1 MVAQQQQRSTEYRRE
16 LDQQRQRGLAQ
27 QRTEQLQQQ
36 RRTAQY
42 RFQEGYLERER
53 QQQIS
58 FQNDRNH
65 DYDHDPYFYTAPIY
79 RYQRAGN
86 YYEINQYGADTLRQA
101 VNYGYEEGFQTGQAD
116 QQDRW
121 RSSYQDSYAYQ
132 DADYGYNGF
141 YVNQDDYQYYFREGF
156 RRGYEDG
163 YNNRS
168 QYGQNVGGKFS
179 VQVGQLSIILG
190 FESLP

>member
-1 MVAQQQQRSTEYRRE
+1 MVAQQQQRSTDYHRE
-16 LDQQRQRGLAQ
+16 LDEQRQRGLAQ
-27 QRTEQLQQQ
+27 QRTEQLQQE
-36 RRTAQY
+36 RRSAQY

-53 QQQIS
+53 QQQIT
-58 FQNDRNH
+58 FQSNRH
-65 DYDHDPYFYTAPIY
+65 DYDQDPYFYTAPIY

-132 DADYGYNGF
+132 DADYGYDGF

-156 RRGYEDG
+156 RRGYDDG

-168 QYGQNVGGKFS
+168 QYGQNVDGRLS
-179 VQVGQLSIILG
+179 VQVGQLSVILG
-190 FESLP
+190 FESLR

>member
-1 MVAQQQQRSTEYRRE
+1 